1 MMRIALYG
9 LTGTIASTIGFV
21 AGMYLTFPS
30 DAALAFLRYQ
40 VDTSSNHEYAIDA
53 SRIGPW
59 WAMGL
64 SMDDLTLY
72 TVKKTRKHGD
82 TPAGYERTPMVHFDS
97 LGVRAAPMSF
107 LTGKQGYAFA
117 ADLLGGDMDGLYAFS
132 ADLINLSFDLSDL
145 DLSKLGATGSDAT
158 FNLLGALGGEA
169 DLKINLKEIK
179 QSTGTLQLHID
190 GFGIGEGSKM
200 SGFELPGAKFTTA
213 KLGFEVRDGKMTVT
227 DGTFEGDVISATIT
241 GDVTLNKRFARSR
254 NKLDIGFSLPEE
266 FQKLA
271 DISPTLK
278 RSKDEEGRYHCSV
291 LGTIASPTFRC
302 GKGPSPRA
310 GRGDGMVHD
319 MGDGPLAGPGGSG
332 GDNAELTDEERRKRR
347 EDRIKERRERL
358 RMRREQ
364 GGGGPQPM
372 GNPDR
377 PMPFDPQEDDGG
389 PPGLDQRF
397 RDPPD
402 DGPQDDPLDQLP
414 DPGDLQQGDE
424 P

>member
-1 MMRIALYG
+1 MIRIALYG
-9 LTGTIASTIGFV
+9 LTGTLASTLGFV

-30 DAALAFLRYQ
+30 DAALTFLRHQ

-72 TVKKTRKHGD
+72 TVKKTRKRGD
-82 TPAGYERTPMVHFDS
+82 TPAGYERTPMIHFDS
-97 LGVRAAPMSF
+97 LGVRLAPLSF
-107 LTGKQGYAFA
+107 LTGKQGYAFNA
-117 ADLLGGDMDGLYAFS
+117 ELLGGDMGGVYAFS
-132 ADLINLSFDLSDL
+132 SDLVNLSFDLEDL
-145 DLSKLGATGSDAT
+145 DLSKLGATGTDAS

-169 DLKINLKEIK
+169 DLKLDLKEIK
-179 QSTGTLQLHID
+179 QSTGTLQLQIE

-200 SGFELPGAKFTTA
+200 SGFDLPGAKFTTA
-213 KLGFEVRDGKMTVT
+213 KLGFEVRDGKMSVT

-254 NKLDIGFSLPEE
+254 NKLDIGFSLPDE

-271 DISPTLK
+271 DLSPTLK
-278 RSKDEEGRYHCSV
+278 RSKDEEGHYHCSI

-302 GKGPSPRA
+302 GKGPSPRV
-310 GRGDGMVHD
+310 GRGDGAVRD
-319 MGDGPLAGPGGSG
+319 PGEGPLAGPGGG
-332 GDNAELTDEERRKRR
+332 GDNPELTDEERRKRR

-358 RMRREQ
+358 RKRREE
-364 GGGGPQPM
+364 GGGAQAM

-377 PMPFDPQEDDGG
+377 PMPFDPQQEDEG
-389 PPGLDQRF
+389 PPGIDQRF
-397 RDPPD
+397 RDPQE
-402 DGPQDDPLDQLP
+402 DGPDDPLDQLP
-414 DPGDLQQGDE
+414 DPAELDE